1 MIRTQKEIIRDELL
15 RNKKTTNWDIIKKY
29 RITRLSE
36 YIRQLRRD
44 GMNIYSKH
52 VTNKET
58 GKSYVIYTLIEDSKD
73 NQNEVRG
80 DESE

>member
-44 GMNIYSKH
+44 GMNIYSRHEKS
-52 VTNKET
+52 KET
-58 GKSYVIYTLIEDSKD
+58 GKSYVIYELIEDSNDKPGKT
-73 NQNEVRG
+73 RG

>member
-58 GKSYVIYTLIEDSKD
+58 GKSYVIYTLIEDSKEKPED
-73 NQNEVRG
+73 KRG
-80 DESE
+80 DDSE